1 MILLDEFQA
10 MTVLDEHQSRR
21 LKALADQYHH
31 VSLVLAGSRQHLTE
45 NLVFAHGAPL
55 YNMLERMSLGPI
67 PEEDW
72 FPFLLRRA
80 QHGAKPFADETTAR
94 GLWDVAGPVPFDV
107 QQLAYECFNE
117 ASDRITQRILVT
129 ATDERVRHQA
139 ARYAKVFERPSPV
152 PRRDVKILALA
163 PRLPRRTPLEPDIS
177 LLPGTGTPQPR
188 VRRPHP
194 RVVPA
199 KIYGYC
205 GDGPPLN
212 HAVLSQALA
221 CRFPTS
227 LHGAGDEYRTRVL
240 SRGSCTSETV
250 RCQPPPGWDHLTR
263 FFAASCGHVVGSFA
277 TIMGPLVRQS
287 WDHPCVD
294 DVRIPLRLKH
304 IGPQRKVWA
313 WQSGRLL

>member
-21 LKALADQYHH
+21 LKSLADQYHH

-72 FPFLLRRA
+72 VPFHLRRA

-107 QQLAYECFNE
+107 QKLAYECFNK

-139 ARYAKVFERPSPV
+139 ARYAKVFEQRP
-152 PRRDVKILALA
+152 
-163 PRLPRRTPLEPDIS
+163 
-177 LLPGTGTPQPR
+177 
-188 VRRPHP
+188 
-194 RVVPA
+194 
-199 KIYGYC
+199 
-205 GDGPPLN
+205 
-212 HAVLSQALA
+212 LS
-221 CRFPTS
+221 
-227 LHGAGDEYRTRVL
+227 HD
-240 SRGSCTSETV
+240 
-250 RCQPPPGWDHLTR
+250 
-263 FFAASCGHVVGSFA
+263 
-277 TIMGPLVRQS
+277 
-287 WDHPCVD
+287 
-294 DVRIPLRLKH
+294 
-304 IGPQRKVWA
+304 A
-313 WQSGRLL
+313 W